1 MKNLPGIDHFLEP
14 AAAFRG
20 TLNRHEQRKQ
30 SVPVRRSGVFAQG
43 LAERHMLGFGLRR
56 QPGGVGRH
64 EGEGLLRIAPVFR
77 QIEMHPPDQVPG
89 GIQVLEKGLK
99 IGTGPGQRSRERSAH
114 LIPQR
119 QQGIGLQ
126 ILRPR
131 HHRRRQDKG
140 GEFRFAGGRH
150 PGQERGGIG
159 L

>member
-1 MKNLPGIDHFLEP
+1 
-14 AAAFRG
+14 
-20 TLNRHEQRKQ
+20 
-30 SVPVRRSGVFAQG
+30 
-43 LAERHMLGFGLRR
+43 MLGFGLRR

-89 GIQVLEKGLK
+89 GVQVLEKGLK

-119 QQGIGLQ
+119 QQGIGIQ

-131 HHRRRQDKG
+131 IIIGAVKTRVAKSASLG
-140 GEFRFAGGRH
+140 AA
-150 PGQERGGIG
+150 PGQGEGRGSASEAAPEACRHSVPT
-159 L
+159 